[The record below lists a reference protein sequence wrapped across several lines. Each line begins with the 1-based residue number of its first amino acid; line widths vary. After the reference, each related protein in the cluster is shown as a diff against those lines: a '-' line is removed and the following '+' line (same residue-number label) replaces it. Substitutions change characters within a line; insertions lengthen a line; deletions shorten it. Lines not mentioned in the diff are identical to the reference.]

1 MDPALYSPLPDDWT
15 VGVADIVESTKAI
28 ANQRYKAV
36 NMAGASVIA
45 AVTNALE
52 GREFPFV
59 FGGDGASFAVSPDD
73 LERAREALAAT
84 AIWVEEDLNLVMR
97 VALVPVPAVRAQGL
111 DVRVAR
117 FGPSPNLSYAMFS
130 GGGLGWADAAM
141 KRGEFAVPAAPPG
154 TQPDLSGLSC
164 RFEEIPSTRGLILS
178 VLVVPAQGAD
188 PPAFRKVIE
197 DIIALVERSPDAGRP
212 VPPGGPPLRWPPA
225 GVEYEARA
233 ARGGPLLKRRAVVLA
248 VTLWA
253 YVVHA
258 LRHQVG
264 NFVPK
269 NYVQQVVENS
279 DFRKYDDGLRMIL
292 DCTRGTG
299 ARADAAS
306 REGRVRGDR
315 ALRPAPAGCGDDDLL
330 HAVGDA
336 QRPRPLHRRRP
347 RRLCLGGDGAEGD
360 GGLIEADR
368 LETLACRSRVQV
380 SPPQSAPTQ
389 PSTSQRIR
397 TRHRDAAGVAGAVIG
412 VVDLARPFVRTGGL
426 HAAEQRQADHRPL
439 LQRRIGILV
448 VDLGLAGGG
457 IDRVLEAD
465 DHAADAAAAFA
476 DLHPRVAGLRQ
487 PDAGRLTGALRASRW
502 GGQQCRRDRDD
513 ESRICK
519 P

>member
-1 MDPALYSPLPDDWT
+1 MTTPDGTDIFYGSIPVFRGFGSLMDPAMYSPLPDDWT
-15 VGVADIVESTKAI
+15 IGVADIVESTKAI

-84 AIWVEEDLNLVMR
+84 AIWVEESLNLAMR
-97 VALVPVPAVRAQGL
+97 VALVPVRAVRAQGL

-141 KRGEFAVPAAPPG
+141 KRGEFAVPPTAPG

-178 VLVVPAQGAD
+178 VLVVPSSDAD
-188 PPAFRKVIE
+188 PRAFRKVIE
-197 DIIALVERSPDAGRP
+197 DIIRLVEKSPDAGRP
-212 VPPGGPPLRWPPA
+212 VPPGGPPRRWPPA

-233 ARGGPLLKRRAVVLA
+233 ARGGPLLKRRGVVLA

-253 YVVHA
+253 YVVMR
-258 LRHQVG
+258 LGIKVG

-292 DCTRGTG
+292 DCTQELERALAELLAKAASARVVRYGLHRQDAAMMTCFTPSVMRSDHVHFIDG
-299 ARADAAS
+299 ARGGYASAAT
-306 REGRVRGDR
+306 
-315 ALRPAPAGCGDDDLL
+315 ALKAM
-330 HAVGDA
+330 
-336 QRPRPLHRRRP
+336 
-347 RRLCLGGDGAEGD
+347 
-360 GGLIEADR
+360 
-368 LETLACRSRVQV
+368 
-380 SPPQSAPTQ
+380 
-389 PSTSQRIR
+389 
-397 TRHRDAAGVAGAVIG
+397 AA
-412 VVDLARPFVRTGGL
+412 
-426 HAAEQRQADHRPL
+426 
-439 LQRRIGILV
+439 
-448 VDLGLAGGG
+448 
-457 IDRVLEAD
+457 
-465 DHAADAAAAFA
+465 
-476 DLHPRVAGLRQ
+476 
-487 PDAGRLTGALRASRW
+487 
-502 GGQQCRRDRDD
+502 
-513 ESRICK
+513 
-519 P
+519 